1 MPRPARVRL
10 TFFHTDQHTD
20 QLIDTRKYR
29 RYALR
34 PTHLGCAPRS
44 MESSEQVTNLLVR
57 WRAGDRE
64 ALDALMPLVY
74 AELRRLAH
82 HYLNNERPG
91 HTLQSTALVHEAY
104 VRLVGQ
110 NPPEWQNR
118 AHFFGVAANLMRQIL
133 VDYARNHRAGK
144 RGGGAF
150 RLELEAAENVAEPV
164 DVDIVRLDEALTTLK
179 GMDPQQSQV
188 VEMKFF
194 AGLTIQETAEVLG
207 ISESGVKR
215 EWFTA
220 RAWLLRELERSA
232 PS

>member
-1 MPRPARVRL
+1 MGSP
-10 TFFHTDQHTD
+10 
-20 QLIDTRKYR
+20 
-29 RYALR
+29 
-34 PTHLGCAPRS
+34 
-44 MESSEQVTNLLVR
+44 EEVTELLVR

-150 RLELEAAENVAEPV
+150 RLGLEDAEDMATPV
-164 DVDIVRLDEALTTLK
+164 DVDIVRLDEALNTLK
-179 GMDPQQSQV
+179 EMDPQQSQV
-188 VEMKFF
+188 VELKFF
-194 AGLTIQETAEVLG
+194 AGLTIEETAEVVG